1 MPIFMEYKKVQIVR
15 YSRLDCV
22 WLLPACVAAACARDE
37 HLGQGLQA
45 GQGLPLVGGGDEA
58 VRHVSRCV
66 TTY

>member
-1 MPIFMEYKKVQIVR
+1 MR

-22 WLLPACVAAACARDE
+22 WLLPVCVAAGAGDE

>member
-1 MPIFMEYKKVQIVR
+1 MKYKKVQIVR

-22 WLLPACVAAACARDE
+22 RLVPVCVGAACAGDK

-58 VRHVSRCV
+58 VRHVSRYLA
-66 TTY
+66 T